1 MTQSAPLAETV
12 AAIDAHG
19 ARVQGM
25 FSDIARGY
33 DRANRWMSLGIDVLW
48 RRRAVAEVLPGSCAD
63 DGSRGETGVPHAGER
78 AGEDAGAAA
87 GEGRARILDLCAG
100 TLDSTLE
107 LHRRYPQ
114 ADIVGGDFSAGMLA
128 VGEAKLRGAMRARIV
143 AREMDAH
150 ALPEADASF
159 DAIFCAFGAR
169 NLSDLAAATRE
180 QLRVLR
186 PGGRLTVLEFFR
198 PRGLFSR
205 AFHACYNR
213 TVLPVVGFVATGNL
227 GAYLYLPRSI
237 GAFVSI
243 EDYCALLERAGM
255 QVIGQERLFGG
266 VAGIVRAERPR
277 GGA

>member
-1 MTQSAPLAETV
+1 MTQPAPLAETV
-12 AAIDAHG
+12 ATLDAHG

-48 RRRAVAEVLPGSCAD
+48 RRRAVSEVLP
-63 DGSRGETGVPHAGER
+63 EE
-78 AGEDAGAAA
+78 AGAGSA
-87 GEGRARILDLCAG
+87 GARARILDLCAG

-128 VGEAKLRGAMRARIV
+128 VGEAKLQGEARARIV
-143 AREMDAH
+143 AEQMDAH
-150 ALPEADASF
+150 ALPGPDASF
-159 DAIFCAFGAR
+159 DAVFCAFGAR
-169 NLSDLAAATRE
+169 NLSDLEAATRE

-205 AFHACYNR
+205 TFHACYNR
-213 TVLPVVGFVATGNL
+213 TVLPVVGWAATGNL

-243 EDYCALLERAGM
+243 EDYAALLERVGLR
-255 QVIGQERLFGG
+255 VIGQERLFGG

-277 GGA
+277 GEA

>member
-1 MTQSAPLAETV
+1 MTQPAPLAETV

-19 ARVQGM
+19 TRVQGM
-25 FSDIARGY
+25 FTDIARGY
-33 DRANRWMSLGIDVLW
+33 DRANRWMSLGIDALW
-48 RRRAVAEVLPGSCAD
+48 RRRAVAEVLPEGT
-63 DGSRGETGVPHAGER
+63 GE
-78 AGEDAGAAA
+78 AGA
-87 GEGRARILDLCAG
+87 RPRILDLCAG

-107 LHRRYPQ
+107 LHRRYPE

-128 VGEAKLRGAMRARIV
+128 VGEAKLQGAARARIV
-143 AREMDAH
+143 ARQMDAH
-150 ALPEADASF
+150 ALPEPDATF
-159 DAIFCAFGAR
+159 DAVFCAFGAR
-169 NLSDLAAATRE
+169 NLSDLEAATRE

-213 TVLPVVGFVATGNL
+213 TVLPVVGWAATGNL

-237 GAFVSI
+237 GAFVTI
-243 EDYCALLERAGM
+243 EDYCALLERAGLR
-255 QVIGQERLFGG
+255 VIGRERLFGG

>member
-1 MTQSAPLAETV
+1 MTQPAPLAETV

-25 FSDIARGY
+25 FTDIARGY

-48 RRRAVAEVLPGSCAD
+48 RRSAVAEVLPGSCAD
-63 DGSRGETGVPHAGER
+63 DGSRGGVAPGSVVVEGSH
-78 AGEDAGAAA
+78 AAA
-87 GEGRARILDLCAG
+87 DGPLRARILDLCAG

-128 VGEAKLRGAMRARIV
+128 VGEAKLRGAARERLV

-150 ALPEADASF
+150 ALPEPDAAF
-159 DAIFCAFGAR
+159 DAVFCAFGAR
-169 NLSDLAAATRE
+169 NLSDLETATRE

-213 TVLPVVGFVATGNL
+213 TVLPVVGWAATGNL

-237 GAFVSI
+237 GAFVTI
-243 EDYCALLERAGM
+243 EDYCALLDRVGL
-255 QVIGQERLFGG
+255 QVIGQQRLFGG

>member
-1 MTQSAPLAETV
+1 MTQPAPLAETV

-33 DRANRWMSLGIDVLW
+33 DRANRWMSLGIDASW
-48 RRRAVAEVLPGSCAD
+48 RRRAVAEVLPEA
-63 DGSRGETGVPHAGER
+63 AGR
-78 AGEDAGAAA
+78 SDATGAAP
-87 GEGRARILDLCAG
+87 RPRILDLCAG
-100 TLDSTLE
+100 TLDSTLA
-107 LHRRYPQ
+107 LHGRYPE

-128 VGEAKLRGAMRARIV
+128 VGEAKLTGAARDRIV
-143 AREMDAH
+143 ARQMDAH
-150 ALPEADASF
+150 ALPEADASL

-213 TVLPVVGFVATGNL
+213 TVLPVVGWVATGNL

-237 GAFVSI
+237 GAFTTI
-243 EDYCALLERAGM
+243 EDYAALLEQCGFAVLGR
-255 QVIGQERLFGG
+255 ERLFGG